1 MARCARRGGSSVAEP
16 PNLTPHIVS
25 PNWMTNPVR
34 KQAQHE
40 PIDGLSALIQEHW
53 SRSRRRR
60 FVIWL
65 TKTGL
70 GY

>member
-1 MARCARRGGSSVAEP
+1 MARFARRGGSSVAEP

-25 PNWMTNPVR
+25 PNWMTNPV
-34 KQAQHE
+34 
-40 PIDGLSALIQEHW
+40 PLIQEHW